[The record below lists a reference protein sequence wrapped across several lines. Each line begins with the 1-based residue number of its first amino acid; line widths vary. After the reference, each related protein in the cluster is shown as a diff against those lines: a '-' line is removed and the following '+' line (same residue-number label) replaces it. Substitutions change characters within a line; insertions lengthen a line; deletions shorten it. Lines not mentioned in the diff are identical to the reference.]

1 LQVSLVGML
10 VTIVGLR
17 VGTGV
22 GDVVADA
29 STLTLKLIVAAL
41 GVMSK
46 IAIPL
51 LARCESLYASVL
63 GKLGPTDALVVEG
76 PRKLTPAP

>member
-1 LQVSLVGML
+1 MQVSLVGTL

-29 STLTLKLIVAAL
+29 STLTLKLIVSAL

-51 LARCESLYASVL
+51 LAR
-63 GKLGPTDALVVEG
+63 
-76 PRKLTPAP
+76 